1 MFQTLLRNLSC
12 SFSIVVGMASE
23 ANANQGPVLFWCG
36 VAVAE
41 FGAIQPGF
49 GYPWSPT
56 AYAAAALLVAL
67 GFISVKAADYLRT
80 EEARQRL
87 RLGGYL
93 AGALLVAHQFSSTA
107 STTGLSRAGS
117 LILYAMAAVMAVWS
131 HRVPETTRGTV
142 LIATGLDPGDLRTRL
157 AAGASAGADTIAVYR
172 TERATDELRDL
183 EARYGLVLVVGREH
197 DPRIKERLSA
207 SGLSREIPDIA
218 DREVVVAGPR
228 QFKRYVAGALS
239 RLAIPRSQIHF
250 KSGQKV

>member
-1 MFQTLLRNLSC
+1 MFVQHREA
-12 SFSIVVGMASE
+12 MASE
-23 ANANQGPVLFWCG
+23 ANADHGPILFWCG

-41 FGAIQPGF
+41 FGAIRPGY
-49 GYPWSPT
+49 GYPWTPT

-67 GFISVKAADYLRT
+67 GFLSVKAADYLRT

-93 AGALLVAHQFSSTA
+93 AGALLVAHQFSTTA
-107 STTGLSRAGS
+107 HVTELSRVGS
-117 LILYAMAAVMAVWS
+117 LLLYTMAAVMAVRS
-131 HRVPETTRGTV
+131 HRVPDQAARPTL
-142 LIATGLDPGDLRTRL
+142 LIAAGLDASSLRERL
-157 AAGASAGADTIAVYR
+157 ASAKDTVAVYR
-172 TERATDELRDL
+172 TTRVTDELRDL
-183 EARYGLVLVVGREH
+183 QAHYGLILVEGSEH
-197 DPRIKERLSA
+197 DPRAKERVSA

-228 QFKRYVAGALS
+228 RFKRYVGGALS